1 MVFSASMSESDR
13 NGLISLHFGKILVDS
28 ARNHIMM
35 QKVEQLNGDLIVS
48 LQNAIF
54 FIQSNK

>member
-1 MVFSASMSESDR
+1 MVFSTSMSESGR

-35 QKVEQLNGDLIVS
+35 QKVEQLNGDLARFEVIYAGKDR
-48 LQNAIF
+48 L
-54 FIQSNK
+54 